1 MNWKAGV
8 ALGVLAFAGGGLAV
22 SWLASSGIS
31 PWEETPSA
39 AATSDAIA
47 PDPAPPTANPMTA
60 APLVPQI
67 VQPIADSART
77 EAMLVTM
84 AARRAINAGAPL
96 AELAPRL
103 QNSFGASQ
111 PQALARVIAAD
122 SERLTPPV
130 LLAEFDRIA
139 PDLAREPEM
148 NWKGLQREFATLFV
162 LRRGDAAAP
171 DGGADI
177 QRARDFI
184 ASGNVENALRF
195 IEAMPGAANARAFTD
210 RARRYVETQKALD
223 ALEAAA
229 LTMPVAPVAP
239 SAPAT
244 PPEPGATPVLAP
256 TL

>member
-31 PWEETPSA
+31 PWENAPTSA
-39 AATSDAIA
+39 DA
-47 PDPAPPTANPMTA
+47 PDTVPSEPAPATANPMTV

-77 EAMLVTM
+77 EAMLVAM
-84 AARRAINAGAPL
+84 AARRAIATGAPL
-96 AELAPRL
+96 GDLAPRL

-111 PQALARVIAAD
+111 PQALARVIAAER
-122 SERLTPPV
+122 ERLTPPA
-130 LLAEFDRIA
+130 LLAEFDRMA
-139 PDLAREPEM
+139 PNLAREPEM
-148 NWKGLQREFATLFV
+148 NWKDLQREVATLFV

-171 DGGADI
+171 DRNADV
-177 QRARDFI
+177 QRTRDFI
-184 ASGNVENALRF
+184 ASGNVESALRF
-195 IEAMPGAANARAFTD
+195 IETMPGAANARSFTE

-229 LTMPVAPVAP
+229 LALPVAPVTP
-239 SAPAT
+239 PGPAT
-244 PPEPGATPVLAP
+244 PPESGSAP
-256 TL
+256 IAPSTL

>member
-8 ALGVLAFAGGGLAV
+8 ALGVFAFAGGGLAV

-31 PWEETPSA
+31 PWDNAPST
-39 AATSDAIA
+39 AATPDMA
-47 PDPAPPTANPMTA
+47 PSEPAPTTANPMTV

-77 EAMLVTM
+77 EAMLVAM
-84 AARRAINAGAPL
+84 AARRAIAAGAPL
-96 AELAPRL
+96 GDLAPRL
-103 QNSFGASQ
+103 QNSFGTSQ

-122 SERLTPPV
+122 RERLTPPI

-148 NWKGLQREFATLFV
+148 NWKGLQQEVATLFV

-171 DGGADI
+171 DGDAGV

-184 ASGNVENALRF
+184 ASGNVESALRF
-195 IEAMPGAANARAFTD
+195 IERMPGAAYAPAFIQ

-229 LTMPVAPVAP
+229 LTMPVTPVVP
-239 SAPAT
+239 STPT
-244 PPEPGATPVLAP
+244 LPPESSPVSPSEVLP
-256 TL
+256 